1 MTVLAWFRALLVG
14 SIVCDLVA
22 WTWRDLAY
30 TRALEPELAKGDQ
43 TLLITAGVFLVGAVP
58 LWRRWRWSGAFMVA
72 LTVLAVVGR
81 LARPDFPP
89 FTTNNAIM
97 LLEIL
102 AATAWGAMLAIAY
115 APGTRA
121 LFDRD
126 LLGRPVATRAA
137 VS

>member
-1 MTVLAWFRALLVG
+1 MTALVWFRALLVG
-14 SIVCDLVA
+14 SILCDLVA

-30 TRALEPELAKGDQ
+30 TRVLEPELAKGDQ
-43 TLLITAGVFLVGAVP
+43 ALAITAAVFLIGAIP

-81 LARPDFPP
+81 LSRPEFPP
-89 FTTNNAIM
+89 FTTNNAIL

-102 AATAWGAMLAIAY
+102 AATAWGAMLAICY
-115 APGTRA
+115 LPGTRD

-126 LLGRPVATRAA
+126 LLGRPARRAA
-137 VS
+137 A